1 MSFARDAAA
10 WMGRMGRPALLAVSI
25 SLLTAGAASAATV
38 SVFPIPGS
46 RVASPQT
53 QIAFRGLAA
62 RLLGRMQVS
71 GSRSGRHS
79 GRLASDSDGDGASFL
94 PAKAFAPGEQV
105 TVRTGL
111 TILGAAGGTLRF
123 TIAQPAGSI
132 DAMHVNPNRRRPGD
146 AMTFQSRRDLQP
158 AAIKVLHNSTAAAGG
173 DIFVGPQVGPVTDGP
188 EILDPAGHLVWYDP
202 VPAGSEAN
210 NFRVQEYGGRPVL
223 TWWQGYLDLRSGVGT
238 GHDVILNSSYRQ
250 IATVQ
255 AANGLTADL
264 HEFELTPAGTA
275 LITAYFPVYWDTTS
289 LHGSAHHPVLD
300 AVVQEIDVKS
310 GLLLFQW
317 DSLDHVPLQA
327 SYLGLPAPTQAF
339 DYFHV
344 NSVHADSDGSLVVS
358 SRNTWAAYK
367 ISRQDGHVI
376 WTLGGKHSSFAMG
389 PGATFAFQHDVR
401 VDAPGDVRVT
411 VFDDGAGPPSV
422 HSQSRALELRLDLT
436 HRTASLTANFTHSPS
451 LLSHFEGGVEPL
463 ADGDDFVGW
472 GEQPYFTE
480 FSASGQM
487 VFDAR
492 FAQPNTTYRAFRS
505 PWSGTPHTLPA
516 VAASSKGRSSTVYAS
531 WNGATSVS
539 AWRVLT
545 GARASALR
553 IAGTFPSFGFET
565 QMRVVRRTYVVVQAL
580 DASGRVL
587 GTSDTARAS

>member
-1 MSFARDAAA
+1 MTFARAAVA
-10 WMGRMGRPALLAVSI
+10 WMSRLGRSATVAVVV
-25 SLLTAGAASAATV
+25 SLLAASAASAASVT
-38 SVFPIPGS
+38 VFPIPGS
-46 RVASPQT
+46 RAASPQT

-62 RLLGRMQVS
+62 RRLGQVRVS

-94 PAKAFAPGEQV
+94 PAKAFTPGEQV

-111 TILGAAGGTLRF
+111 TIWGGRGGTFRF
-123 TIAQPAGSI
+123 TVAEPAGSI
-132 DAMHVNPNRRRPGD
+132 AADHVSNNRRRPGD
-146 AMTFQSRRDLQP
+146 VMHFHSRPDLQP
-158 AAIKVLHNSTAAAGG
+158 AAITVLRNSTSAAGG
-173 DIFVGPQVGPVTDGP
+173 DIFVGPQVGPVQNGP
-188 EILDPAGHLVWYDP
+188 EIVDPAGHLVWFDP
-202 VPAGSEAN
+202 IPAGSEAN
-210 NFRVQEYGGRPVL
+210 NFRVQQYGGRPVL
-223 TWWQGYLDLRSGVGT
+223 TWWQGYLNLRMGVGT
-238 GHDVILNSSYRQ
+238 GHDVIVDSSYHP
-250 IATVQ
+250 AASVH

-264 HEFELTPAGTA
+264 HEFELTRAGTA
-275 LITAYFPVYWDTTS
+275 LITAFFPVYWNTTS

-300 AVVQEIDVKS
+300 AVIQEVDVKT

-327 SYLGLPAPTQAF
+327 SYLGLPAPNQAF

-344 NSVHADSDGSLVVS
+344 NSVHEDPDGSLIVS

-367 ISRQDGHVI
+367 ISRQDGHVM

-389 PGATFAFQHDVR
+389 PGAAFAFQHDVR
-401 VDAPGDVRVT
+401 VDAAGDARVT

-422 HSQSRALELRLDLT
+422 HAQSRAIELRLDSIR
-436 HRTASLTANFTHSPS
+436 HTATLAAEFTHSPS

-480 FSASGQM
+480 FSAAGQI

-505 PWSGTPHTLPA
+505 VWSATPRTRPS
-516 VAASSKGRSSTVYAS
+516 VVMSVKGRGSTVYAS
-531 WNGATSVS
+531 WNGATDVS

-545 GARASALR
+545 GARAKALSV
-553 IAGTFPSFGFET
+553 AGSFARSGFET
-565 QMRVVRRTYVVVQAL
+565 QMRVVRRTYVAVQAL

-587 GTSDTARAS
+587 GTSGTARAS

>member
-1 MSFARDAAA
+1 MSFAHHAVA
-10 WMGRMGRPALLAVSI
+10 RMSRLGRPTALGVII
-25 SLLTAGAASAATV
+25 SLLSAGAASAATV
-38 SVFPIPGS
+38 SVFPIPGGQ
-46 RVASPQT
+46 VASPQT
-53 QIAFRGLAA
+53 QIVFRGLPA
-62 RLLGRMQVS
+62 RQLGQVRVS
-71 GSRSGRHS
+71 GSHSGSHS
-79 GRLASDSDGDGASFL
+79 GRLSPDSDGDGASFL
-94 PAKAFAPGEQV
+94 PAKPFTPGEQV
-105 TVRTGL
+105 MVRTGL
-111 TILGAAGGTLRF
+111 TIQGASGGAFRF
-123 TIAQPAGSI
+123 TVAEPAGSI

-158 AAIKVLHNSTAAAGG
+158 AAIKVLHNSTAAVGG
-173 DIFVGPQVGPVTDGP
+173 DIFLGPQVGPVTDGP

-223 TWWQGYLDLRSGVGT
+223 TWWQGYLDLRKGVGT
-238 GHDVILNSSYRQ
+238 GQDVILDSSYRQ
-250 IATVQ
+250 IATVR

-264 HEFELTPAGTA
+264 HEFELTPSGTA
-275 LITAYFPVYWDTTS
+275 LITAYFPVYWNTTS

-300 AVVQEIDVKS
+300 AVVQEIDVKT

-317 DSLDHVPLQA
+317 DSLDHVPLRN

-344 NSVHADSDGSLVVS
+344 NSVHADPDGSLVVS

-376 WTLGGKHSSFAMG
+376 WTLGGKQSSFAMG
-389 PGATFAFQHDVR
+389 PGAAFAFQHDVR
-401 VDAPGDVRVT
+401 VDAAADARVT

-422 HSQSRALELRLDLT
+422 HPESRALELRLDLI
-436 HRTASLTANFTHSPS
+436 HHTATLAADFTHSPS
-451 LLSHFEGGVEPL
+451 LLSHFEGGVQPL

-480 FSASGQM
+480 FSAAGQM

-516 VAASSKGRSSTVYAS
+516 VAVSVKGRSSTVYAS
-531 WNGATSVS
+531 WNGATNVS

-545 GARASALR
+545 GARSGALR
-553 IAGTFPSFGFET
+553 PAGTFPSSGFET
-565 QMRVVRRTYVVVQAL
+565 RMLVVRRAYVAVQAL

-587 GTSDTARAS
+587 ATSRALRAS

>member
-1 MSFARDAAA
+1 MTFACPAVA
-10 WMGRMGRPALLAVSI
+10 WMSRLGRAGALAVAVGLLASG
-25 SLLTAGAASAATV
+25 SASAASV

-46 RVASPQT
+46 RVAAPQA
-53 QIAFRGLAA
+53 QIVFRGLPA
-62 RLLGRMQVS
+62 RLLGRVQVS

-94 PAKAFAPGEQV
+94 PAKPFTPGEQV

-111 TILGAAGGTLRF
+111 AILGSRGGTFRF
-123 TIAQPAGSI
+123 TVAEPAGSI
-132 DAMHVNPNRRRPGD
+132 EADHVSNDRRRPGD
-146 AMTFQSRRDLQP
+146 VLHFHSRPDLQP
-158 AAIKVLHNSTAAAGG
+158 AAITVLRNTTSAAAG
-173 DIFVGPQVGPVTDGP
+173 DIFLGPQVGPVHDGP
-188 EILDPAGHLVWYDP
+188 EIVDPAGHLVWFDP
-202 VPAGSEAN
+202 IASGSEAN
-210 NFRVQEYGGRPVL
+210 NFRVQEYGGQPVL

-238 GHDVILNSSYRQ
+238 GHDVIFDSAYHQ
-250 IATVQ
+250 IATVH
-255 AANGLTADL
+255 AADGLTADL
-264 HEFELTPAGTA
+264 HEFELTPSGTA
-275 LITAYFPVYWDTTS
+275 LITAFFPVYWNATS

-300 AVVQEIDVKS
+300 AVIQEIDVKT

-327 SYLGLPAPTQAF
+327 SYLGLPAPSQAF

-344 NSVHADSDGSLVVS
+344 NSVHADPDGSLIAS

-389 PGATFAFQHDVR
+389 PGASFAFQHDVR
-401 VDAPGDVRVT
+401 VEAPADARVT

-422 HSQSRALELRLDLT
+422 HAQSRALELRLDTT
-436 HRTASLTANFTHSPS
+436 HHTATVAADFTHSPS
-451 LLSHFEGGVEPL
+451 LLSHYEGGVEPL

-480 FSASGQM
+480 FTADGRM

-492 FAQPNTTYRAFRS
+492 FAQPNTTYRAFRFA
-505 PWSGTPHTLPA
+505 WSATPHTRPS
-516 VAASSKGRSSTVYAS
+516 VAMSVKGRTSTVYAS
-531 WNGATSVS
+531 WNGATNVS

-545 GARASALR
+545 GASAKTLGV
-553 IAGTFPSFGFET
+553 AGTFPRVTFET
-565 QMRVVRRTYVVVQAL
+565 QMRVVRRTYVAVQAL

-587 GTSDTARAS
+587 GSSATTRAS